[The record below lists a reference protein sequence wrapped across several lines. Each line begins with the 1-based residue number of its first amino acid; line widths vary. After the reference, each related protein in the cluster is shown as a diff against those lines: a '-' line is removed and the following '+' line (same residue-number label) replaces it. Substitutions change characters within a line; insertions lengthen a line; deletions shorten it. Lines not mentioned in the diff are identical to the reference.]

1 MTYRG
6 RVPNTSTTHALT
18 STAPA
23 RRGSAKTRLFT
34 AAATVAAML
43 VSLVATVVPANAAEP
58 LPRVLLTGG
67 AAQVSRTYTAT
78 ISDDGEWPSHT
89 ELRYQWYRGDHDA
102 TADSFVPI
110 QGAQGQSYK
119 LTDDDH
125 WSTIK
130 VIVQA
135 VDGSSVVAEKSSAT
149 TNWIMYNMA
158 PPVLLGVPH
167 VGQLITAKLGIWS
180 TEWWTTLTW
189 RRTSVP
195 IPGVNGLS
203 YRARPADAGKE
214 ISLLAYGEYEFANGV
229 HPIDRYASWMRIRWA
244 TKSIL
249 RGTSPKRG
257 VLRLTVIP
265 YAAGANQSTV
275 RGRVSLY
282 DGQRRVARFWVPKGR
297 KVVQLKGL
305 RKGRHNMRM
314 VFEQNPWFDASSGR
328 RAFAV
333 R

>member
-1 MTYRG
+1 
-6 RVPNTSTTHALT
+6 L
-18 STAPA
+18 
-23 RRGSAKTRLFT
+23 LFT
-34 AAATVAAML
+34 AAATVAVML
-43 VSLVATVVPANAAEP
+43 VSLVSTAVPANAAEP

-78 ISDDGEWPSHT
+78 ISDDGEWPAGT
-89 ELRYQWYRGDHDA
+89 EELRYQWYRGDHDA
-102 TADSFVPI
+102 TDDSFVPI
-110 QGAQGQSYK
+110 TGAMNKTYK

-125 WSTIK
+125 WSTIM
-130 VIVQA
+130 VVVQA
-135 VDGSSVVAEKSSAT
+135 VNGSSVLATKSSAT

-158 PPVLLGVPH
+158 PPVLVGAPH

-189 RRTSVP
+189 RNTSKP
-195 IPGVNGLS
+195 IPGQTGRT

-214 ISLLAYGEYEFANGV
+214 ISLLALGEYEFANGV

-244 TKSIL
+244 TRSIL
-249 RGTSPKRG
+249 KGTSPKRG
-257 VLRLTVIP
+257 VLRLTVIA
-265 YAAGANQSTV
+265 YAAGAKQSTV
-275 RGRVSLY
+275 HGRVSLY
-282 DGQRRVARFWVPKGR
+282 DGTRRVSSFWVPKGR

-305 RKGRHNMRM
+305 RKGRHNFRM
-314 VFEQNPWFDASSGR
+314 VFAQNSWFDASQGR